1 MLLIG
6 VVDQQQ
12 FIIDP
17 ILILCVQHLFVL
29 YRHANKNIYIL
40 IEIVLEAWFEW
51 SILSNYEN
59 IVRNH
64 WTVVL
69 ATSVMLF
76 AHWMYFA
83 AGGLSLLN
91 AVQPDFFIHL
101 FDVIDPDGD
110 GFLDKEEVYVATK
123 SCGIQ
128 LTRKELDLL
137 VE

>member
-1 MLLIG
+1 MYIAMYDDSLTISGRVCHALNAFVLVAHHSASSLLICMLLVG
-6 VVDQQQ
+6 VVDPQQ

-29 YRHANKNIYIL
+29 CRHANKNIYIL

-76 AHWMYFA
+76 AHWMNFA
-83 AGGLSLLN
+83 AG
-91 AVQPDFFIHL
+91 
-101 FDVIDPDGD
+101 
-110 GFLDKEEVYVATK
+110 
-123 SCGIQ
+123 
-128 LTRKELDLL
+128 
-137 VE
+137 